1 MAPGYSW
8 KGRVIMCNGADVK
21 VLSAGQW
28 VYVKKVR
35 NFCNNNSNGIERD
48 DESLSEL
55 DPSFFWPGG

>member
-1 MAPGYSW
+1 
-8 KGRVIMCNGADVK
+8 MCNGANVK
-21 VLSAGQW
+21 VLSARQW

-55 DPSFFWPGG
+55 DPSYFWPGG